1 MKKQHPLRKLSLARE
16 TMANLSPLASSQA
29 GAGTDTRFKTCGDC
43 DTAVVICG
51 W

>member
-1 MKKQHPLRKLSLARE
+1 MKKKHQLRKLSLARE
-16 TMANLSPLASSQA
+16 TMVDLNALRSSQA

-43 DTAVVICG
+43 DTVVVLCG